1 MSFLEQQHHSVVN
14 EKKCPVSGRGRN
26 SVLLGTLSS
35 QPGNST
41 QLWALFFQRDVDK
54 LATVQERAMGMIS
67 GLESMTYEERL
78 KELGLFSLQQK
89 SLRGT

>member
-1 MSFLEQQHHSVVN
+1 ML
-14 EKKCPVSGRGRN
+14 GRGRDFI
-26 SVLLGTLSS
+26 LLGTLSS

-41 QLWALFFQRDVDK
+41 QIWALLFQKDVDK
-54 LATVQERAMGMIS
+54 LASVQKRATGMIS
-67 GLESMTYEERL
+67 GLENMTCEGRL